1 MSACGDIIE
10 MEMTEGKL
18 LKDKHHLVAPW
29 MVGLGYWKW
38 YVREVWEQDEQGE
51 KYTESLGQSL

>member
-18 LKDKHHLVAPW
+18 LKDEHQFW
-29 MVGLGYWKW
+29 C
-38 YVREVWEQDEQGE
+38 
-51 KYTESLGQSL
+51 SLNDVLDY